1 MKNWVRVPAAIEKAG
16 FLLLLVRGRDRQF
29 SGGKNHMQER
39 RGFPGSPH
47 PQSYLKEILTKVMG
61 LEENTIAGGLGPD

>member
-1 MKNWVRVPAAIEKAG
+1 
-16 FLLLLVRGRDRQF
+16 
-29 SGGKNHMQER
+29 MQER